1 MPKTTTIE
9 PKVIQLTAQGLLDR
23 KAELEDL
30 TLNKL
35 PEIIKRVANA
45 RAHGDLSENAE
56 YHNAREEQQLIQSRI
71 EELEEVIAYGQVVK
85 NTKSNSKIGMGSTV
99 VLELNGKKN
108 KTFTYHV
115 VGEFEANPNEGKV
128 SIDSP
133 IGMAL
138 MGKKKDDQ
146 IVVKAPAGEIKYT
159 ILDIK

>member
-1 MPKTTTIE
+1 MSKPTTIE
-9 PKVIQLTAQGLLDR
+9 PKKIQLTAQGLLDR
-23 KAELEDL
+23 KAELDE
-30 TLNKL
+30 LNNVKL

-71 EELEEVIAYGQVVK
+71 EELEEVIANAQVVK
-85 NTKSNSKIGMGSTV
+85 NTKSNLKVGMGSTV
-99 VLELNGKKN
+99 VLQMVGKKG

-115 VGEFEANPNEGKV
+115 VGEFEADPNEGKI

-133 IGMAL
+133 IGVAL
-138 MGKKKDDQ
+138 MGKKKDDKV
-146 IVVKAPAGEIKYT
+146 VVKAPAGEIEYV